1 MGAGV
6 NPTDELIRAEIDVLI
21 RDTARLRQRPVWQPM
36 LAGVAI
42 VLLGLATGAFLTW
55 PS

>member
-1 MGAGV
+1 M
-6 NPTDELIRAEIDVLI
+6 NQTDELIRAEIAALV

-42 VLLGLATGAFLTW
+42 VLLGLATGALLSW
-55 PS
+55 LS

>member
-1 MGAGV
+1 M
-6 NPTDELIRAEIDVLI
+6 NQTDELIRAEIAALI
-21 RDTARLRQRPVWQPM
+21 RDTARLRQRPIWQPM

-55 PS
+55 LS